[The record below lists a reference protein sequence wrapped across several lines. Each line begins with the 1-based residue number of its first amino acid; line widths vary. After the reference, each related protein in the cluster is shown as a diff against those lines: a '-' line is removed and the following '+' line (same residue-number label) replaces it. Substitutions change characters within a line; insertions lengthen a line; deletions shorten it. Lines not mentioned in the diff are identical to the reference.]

1 MKIAL
6 IGSAPSSIRL
16 APYSDPSWKIW
27 GCSPGAYP
35 VVPRSDAWFELHRW
49 EPPVIGKAEQQVPW
63 FSPEYV
69 MWLSQHPCVWMLEK
83 QPQIVNSRRLPAES
97 LVAKYG
103 AYFFTSS
110 LAWMFALAIEEIL
123 NERESQKDM
132 YAGSPPDEIGLWGVD
147 MTATEEYGYQR
158 AGCQF
163 FAQLAEEL
171 DIKVVVPPES
181 DLLLPPPLY
190 GVSENDPMMIKLTMR
205 KRELLGRMESEKQQV
220 EAHKH
225 NVSFLQG
232 AIDDLDYMMGTWIQL
247 DSGGTRFKKIFGDKS
262 AMTMAHLHSAEDNIP
277 KSSLLKQIDELNLR
291 DPSIPWA
298 V

>member
-6 IGSAPSSIRL
+6 VGSAPSSIRL

-49 EPPVIGKAEQQVPW
+49 EPPVIGKADQQVPW

-69 MWLSQHPCVWMLEK
+69 MWLAQHPCVWMLEK
-83 QPQIVNSRRLPAES
+83 QSQIVNSRRLPAES

-123 NERESQKDM
+123 QAREIIHHDGLVLPS
-132 YAGSPPDEIGLWGVD
+132 DEIGLWGVD

-163 FAQLAEEL
+163 FAQIAEQL
-171 DIKVVVPPES
+171 DIRVVVPPES

-190 GVSENDPMMIKLTMR
+190 GVSENDPMMIKLTVR
-205 KRELLGRMESEKQQV
+205 KRELLGRIESEKQQL

-232 AIDDLDYMMGTWIQL
+232 AIDDMDYIIGTWVQL
-247 DSGGTRFKKIFGDKS
+247 DSGGAKFKQLFGKQQNLFYGNNKIVGKL
-262 AMTMAHLHSAEDNIP
+262 AG
-277 KSSLLKQIDELNLR
+277 LNA
-291 DPSIPWA
+291 D
-298 V
+298 